1 MVIGANFYTAA
12 GLFGTLG
19 LMLLG
24 LFSTYPAVRAFEKG
38 RNFIR
43 WYLFSFFLF
52 PLALVLSFTINSTKA
67 KRS

>member
-19 LMLLG
+19 VMLLG

-38 RNFIR
+38 RNFVK
-43 WYLFSFFLF
+43 WYVFSLLLF
-52 PLALVLSFTINSTKA
+52 PIALVLSFRISDDG
-67 KRS
+67 RPPM